1 MALVDAAGDVGVAAG
16 AEDGGGAGVGVDAGE
31 VGGGEGEAA
40 ILVVDGGGVVE
51 EEGALGLG
59 EAALF
64 AAEDEGAEFEAR
76 SQRREEGRQFCS
88 EAAVLEV
95 EQAADSSAG
104 GYGLEEAGGGLVGV
118 DAGGR
123 EQADDAV
130 RFDQAHGALD
140 EKRVEV
146 DVAAAQQRV
155 VAGTAD

>member
-1 MALVDAAGDVGVAAG
+1 MKR
-16 AEDGGGAGVGVDAGE
+16 ESTRRNF
-31 VGGGEGEAA
+31 
-40 ILVVDGGGVVE
+40 
-51 EEGALGLG
+51 LGR
-59 EAALF
+59 
-64 AAEDEGAEFEAR
+64 R
-76 SQRREEGRQFCS
+76 SP
-88 EAAVLEV
+88 VLEV
-95 EQAADSSAG
+95 EEAADASAG